1 MRLLLAAAALFIATP
16 AVAVEDGTITFEE
29 VRERALVCLGLLSE
43 NQEVANE
50 LAERASVYYNLDTQR
65 KIKDFYLQCHMFM
78 LGYENGERNAL
89 NRRTT

>member
-1 MRLLLAAAALFIATP
+1 MRLLLAATALFLATP
-16 AVAVEDGTITFEE
+16 AVAVEDDTITFEE
-29 VRERALVCLGLLSE
+29 VHERALVCIGLLSE
-43 NQEVANE
+43 NQEEAQE
-50 LAERASVYYNLDTQR
+50 LADLVTVHYNLDTQR